1 MTAYEDLRGRIDG
14 GEVIILDGAVGT
26 QLQGLGVP
34 IGVTAWAGIAQHSH
48 PDTVRFMHETYIE
61 AGVDI
66 ITTNTYSSAR
76 TCLEPLGL
84 GDLTRE
90 LNLRAVVLA
99 QEARA
104 RKAKER
110 PVYIAG
116 AVSNYGILTG
126 NEPLPEIFRRDWSD
140 YTEEQ
145 CKANLREQAEILVE
159 SGVDFL
165 LAECTGSGEHTKWV
179 SEACLATGLPTW
191 PGFKAYQGD
200 DGALLMGHYSD
211 EPFEECLDAV
221 LPLGGDLMTIFHTTV
236 DATTEAIPVLQDKWS
251 GPIAVYPDA
260 DRRGDYVS
268 RRQDP
273 NIINR
278 DNPKAFLESA
288 RGWVGQGAQVIG
300 ACCGFG
306 FEYIRPLR
314 EGLPSHVPTPG
325 SRTGTEG

>member
-1 MTAYEDLRGRIDG
+1 MYKELWERIDQ

-76 TCLEPLGL
+76 HCLEPLGL

-99 QEARA
+99 QEARD

-116 AVSNYGILTG
+116 SVSNYGILLGGDPYSTVL
-126 NEPLPEIFRRDWSD
+126 EESWSA
-140 YTEEQ
+140 YTSEQ
-145 CKANLREQAEILVE
+145 CRANLHEQAEILAE
-159 SGVDFL
+159 SGVDFFL
-165 LAECTGSGEHTKWV
+165 GEPTGGTEHRKWV
-179 SEACLATGLPTW
+179 IDACLATGLPTW
-191 PGFKAYQGD
+191 PGFKAHHGD
-200 DGALLMGHYSD
+200 NGALLTGHRSD
-211 EPFEECLDAV
+211 EPFEKGLDSI
-221 LPLGGDLMTIFHTTV
+221 LPMGGDLMTIFHTTI
-236 DATTEAIPVLQDKWS
+236 DATTVAIPVLQEKWS

-260 DRRGDYVS
+260 NRRGGYVS
-268 RRQDP
+268 QRQDP
-273 NIINR
+273 NIVNR
-278 DNPKAFLESA
+278 ESPEAFLKVA
-288 RGWVGQGAQVIG
+288 LDWVGQGVQVIG

-314 EGLPSHVPTPG
+314 DGLPSHVPTPDTCAATDG
-325 SRTGTEG
+325 